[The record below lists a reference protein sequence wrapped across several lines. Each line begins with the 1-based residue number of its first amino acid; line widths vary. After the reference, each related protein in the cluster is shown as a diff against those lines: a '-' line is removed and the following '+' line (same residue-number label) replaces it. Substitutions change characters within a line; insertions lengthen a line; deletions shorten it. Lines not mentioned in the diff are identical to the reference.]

1 MRRALWFFLG
11 ILAGLLIPTPAQY
24 NPNSG
29 RMPQTV
35 VVPFSATPT
44 FNAASGSTF
53 LITLTGNV
61 TSSTFSNAI
70 NGMVY
75 TFHVCQ
81 DSSGLHSF
89 AWPANVKA
97 TGLIVIPATA
107 VASTCST
114 QQVVWNAALSNA
126 YPAALG
132 LLNQ

>member
-1 MRRALWFFLG
+1 MKRFL
-11 ILAGLLIPTPAQY
+11 LGLLIGFTLSTPAQY
-24 NPNSG
+24 SPNSG
-29 RMPQTV
+29 RMPQAV

-61 TSSTFSNAI
+61 TSSTFSNAM

-75 TFHVCQ
+75 TFHICQ

-89 AWPANVKA
+89 AWPVNVKA

-107 VASTCST
+107 LASTCAT